1 MNKDV
6 ILEAKNLCIEYP
18 GEATK
23 IQNICF
29 VLERGKVLGL
39 AGESG
44 SGKSTVGKAALGLLY
59 GKTSLISGS
68 MKLCGRELLNLSLK
82 QHQTLNGKDIGYIMQ
97 NPMTA
102 FDPCLKIKTHFTE
115 TIRAH
120 LPCSKKDALHIGRD
134 NLSLVG
140 LEDRDRIMDA
150 FPSQLSGG
158 ILQRVMIALTIS
170 LNPVLIIADEPTTAL
185 DAGTRDTV
193 LSLLTRVMKQ
203 YRPAMLLISHDME
216 VMARI
221 ADDIAIMQRGK
232 IVEQG
237 VAKNILACPKHPYS
251 CELMAATCFSR
262 EDEPC

>member
-1 MNKDV
+1 MSKDV

-23 IQNICF
+23 IQKICF
-29 VLERGKVLGL
+29 ILEKGKVLGL

-59 GKTSLISGS
+59 GKTSFISGS
-68 MKLCGRELLNLSLK
+68 MRLCGRELLNLSLK
-82 QHQTLNGKDIGYIMQ
+82 QHQKLNGKDIGYIMQ

-102 FDPCLKIKTHFTE
+102 FDPCLKIKTHFAE
-115 TIRAH
+115 TIRVH

-134 NLSLVG
+134 SLSQVG
-140 LEDRDRIMDA
+140 LEDRDRIMDS

-158 ILQRVMIALTIS
+158 MLQRVMIALTVS

-185 DAGTRDTV
+185 DAGSTDTV
-193 LSLLTRVMKQ
+193 LDLLTHIMGKC
-203 YRPAMLLISHDME
+203 RPAMLFISHDME

-221 ADDIAIMQRGK
+221 ADDIAIMRHGQ
-232 IVEQG
+232 IVEHG
-237 VAKNILACPKHPYS
+237 AAKNILTCPKHPYTY
-251 CELMAATCFSR
+251 ELMAATHFFR